1 MKALSF
7 HMDWGFQLSFVFRVI
22 KAMESEKP
30 KTFIFLIFQFYLFVI
45 FPFDHQFSYYE
56 DVIVNVGRFIV
67 KNCRIAQAKQ
77 Y

>member
-1 MKALSF
+1 
-7 HMDWGFQLSFVFRVI
+7 
-22 KAMESEKP
+22 MESEKP
-30 KTFIFLIFQFYLFVI
+30 KPFTFLIFQFYLFVI